1 MESRDVFLLEEII
14 DYCDRIASTIARH
27 DGDFSAFESDLD
39 FQEVCAFRA
48 IQIGELV
55 NKLSDVVKN
64 ANPDIPWHLAVG
76 LRNILTHDYGS
87 IDNKRMW
94 NTLLE
99 DYPRFKDSCAKIISV

>member
-1 MESRDVFLLEEII
+1 M
-14 DYCDRIASTIARH
+14 
-27 DGDFSAFESDLD
+27 
-39 FQEVCAFRA
+39 CAFRA

-64 ANPDIPWHLAVG
+64 ANPDTPWHLAVG

-87 IDNKRMW
+87 INNKRMW

-99 DYPRFKDSCAKIISV
+99 DYPRFKDSYAKIISA